1 MASAFKIAALFF
13 LLYGSWRWS
22 AVSGTS
28 PTDMFEQW
36 IAQHGRTYANESEKS
51 YRLGVFTRNLDYVNA
66 FRQAGNRSYTVGLN
80 RFADLTKEEFLAA
93 YTTTGLR
100 PSAGSYPGLNPFRA
114 CRGPTAY
121 GLLRFGAWNNHAGS
135 CWAFSAVA
143 SIEGINKI
151 VRGSLISLS
160 EQQLFAC
167 DHNDDGC
174 LGGLHYRAFSY
185 VFSNGGITTEENYPY
200 EPNKATCDAP
210 KQSDHAVSI
219 TGYEIVPTNN
229 EKLLMNAVANQPVSV
244 SIDSHEFQFYTGG
257 IFDGPCET
265 NLNHEVTLVGY
276 GTEENGA
283 KYWIA
288 KNSWGTLWGDD
299 GYILLKK
306 DVAEKEGQCGLAIR
320 ASYPII

>member
-1 MASAFKIAALFF
+1 

-36 IAQHGRTYANESEKS
+36 IAQHGRTYKNESEKS

-80 RFADLTKEEFLAA
+80 RFADLTKEEFIAA

-100 PSAGSYPGLNPFRA
+100 PSAGSYPGLNPFRYANVIAPSRIDWRDADAVTPVKDQYA
-114 CRGPTAY
+114 C
-121 GLLRFGAWNNHAGS
+121 GS

-143 SIEGINKI
+143 SIEGIHKI
-151 VRGSLISLS
+151 VKGSLISLS

-167 DHNDDGC
+167 DHYDHRC
-174 LGGLHYRAFSY
+174 SGGLHYRAFSY

-200 EPNKATCDAP
+200 EPDQVACDVP

-219 TGYEIVPTNN
+219 TGYEIVPPNN

-244 SIDSHEFQFYTGG
+244 SIDSREFQFYAGG
-257 IFDGPCET
+257 IFDGPCGT
-265 NLNHEVTLVGY
+265 DLNHAVTLVGY
-276 GTEENGA
+276 GTDLNGQA
-283 KYWIA
+283 YWIA
-288 KNSWGTLWGDD
+288 KNSWSTLWGYE
-299 GYILLKK
+299 GYIYFKK
-306 DVAEKEGQCGLAIR
+306 DIAEKEGLCGLAIR